1 MLTADEFRAEQ
12 RGVARAA
19 ALAAALTC
27 LAFGAAFIVAAA
39 PDHAGPA
46 ERLAFTVRADTVVM
60 LTLVAAVANV
70 ARLRFFSPHDIA
82 GSAGG
87 DPGKAVGRAGA
98 ILQNTLEQAVIAV
111 FAHITVSLTVDAYR
125 ILVPTLVG
133 LFVIGRVLFWMGY
146 DRGAVGRA
154 LGFGLTFYP
163 SVAGLVVG
171 MVAGLS

>member
-1 MLTADEFRAEQ
+1 MLTADAFRAEQ

-19 ALAAALTC
+19 ALAATLTC
-27 LAFGAAFIVAAA
+27 LAFGAATILAPA
-39 PDHAGPA
+39 PDPVGPA
-46 ERLAFTVRADTVVM
+46 ERLAFVVRADAVVM

-70 ARLRFFSPHDIA
+70 ARLRFFSPLDIA

-87 DPGKAVGRAGA
+87 DAGKAVGRAGA

-111 FAHITVSLTVDAYR
+111 SAHVTLSLTIDAYR
-125 ILVPTLVG
+125 ALVPTLIG

-146 DRGAVGRA
+146 DRGAAGRA

-171 MVAGLS
+171 MVAGLA